1 MQTESPQSFELPAA
15 SDVVDVT
22 IVGGGPTGL
31 AAAYYAGH
39 REASVRIVDTL
50 QELGGQVMAMYPEKH
65 IFDVA
70 GHPKI
75 KAADL
80 CQLQA
85 DQALQFDPD
94 VLLGENCETL
104 TFVDASTGAVLDLS
118 SALQTTGPNNNGG
131 PGLLILMR
139 TSSGKELWTRSVII
153 TAGHGAFEPRK
164 LGIEN
169 IDEWE
174 GRGLHYFV
182 KKLDAFAGKRCVL
195 VGGGDSA
202 LDWTLALHERAE
214 GPLTLVHR
222 RDRFR
227 ALESSVTEMRRLVE
241 SGHVNLSVPCEV
253 TAVHGG
259 AHIEAVTITNADDAS
274 TVDVECDA
282 LVTLLGFKSALGSIA
297 NWGLEFAGRK
307 SINVSPTMQTNLP
320 NVFAA
325 GDVAH
330 YEGKITLITIG
341 MGEAA
346 IAANWAVTTFRPDAK
361 VQPKYSTE

>member
-1 MQTESPQSFELPAA
+1 MSKPTTH
-15 SDVVDVT
+15 DICDVT
-22 IVGGGPTGL
+22 IIGGGPTGL

-39 REASVRIVDTL
+39 REASVRIIDTL
-50 QELGGQVMAMYPEKH
+50 EELGGQVMAVYPEKH

-75 KAADL
+75 QGAEL
-80 CQLQA
+80 CRLQA
-85 DQALQFDPD
+85 EQALQFGPE
-94 VLLGENCETL
+94 VALGENCETL
-104 TFVDASTGAVLDLS
+104 EYVPAPEGDSVE
-118 SALQTTGPNNNGG
+118 Q
-131 PGLLILMR
+131 LIRLGS
-139 TSSGKELWTRSVII
+139 SSGREYLTRTVII

-164 LGIEN
+164 LPIKGLEY
-169 IDEWE
+169 WE
-174 GRGLHYFV
+174 GRGLSYFV
-182 KKLDAFAGKRCVL
+182 KRKEQFAGKKVVL

-202 LDWTLALHERAE
+202 LDWTLGLQDVCAE
-214 GPLTLVHR
+214 PLTLVHR

-227 ALESSVTEMRRLVE
+227 ALETSVTQMRRLVE
-241 SGHVNLSVPCEV
+241 RGSVSLRVPSEV
-253 TAVHGG
+253 TAIHGNDR
-259 AHIEAVTITNADDAS
+259 IEAVTVTDCDDGREHEVA
-274 TVDVECDA
+274 CDE

-307 SINVSPTMQTNLP
+307 TIKVTPTMETNLP

-330 YEGKITLITIG
+330 YDGKITLITVG

-346 IAANWAVTTFRPDAK
+346 IAANWAITRFRPEAK